1 MRNRHFPGRRSGS
14 TPGVRRVVFWAL
26 LVTTL
31 VSLYAVHL
39 RRQAEGLSNTV
50 ALVVDGEQLQDIAA
64 DSQLSINGALL
75 RMRRAGATGVAV
87 NELFVSDM
95 IDRGLARWLP
105 TPEGVVSRLSVESRA
120 DYERLLQRLS
130 AYNQRGLPT
139 AAGDGAIQTLVEG
152 KRSGVLVEHR
162 PATGA
167 ARAFYTPSEP
177 GSLRN
182 TPVGLDPRFSRQVT
196 RAGLLVV
203 GRAGNRAGLT
213 AGGVRDVM
221 RDLANHR
228 AIAVVF
234 TADEVLGFRG
244 LLPAT
249 AAEARRWNVLYG
261 AVEMGKQRGDAVLQ
275 KLLPDHMLRVHSV
288 PLAES
293 GPMAPSEL
301 IQRYVRAARERNIRM
316 CYLRVPSVM
325 GVSAIDGAEAFIA
338 DLRTNMLQSGL
349 QVGRPTPFR
358 DPGTPLLV
366 MLLAGAGAFL
376 AAMHVVDR
384 LLRLNM
390 GAGWLAAAA
399 VLGLLTVAWGE
410 SGRKAAALVAACA
423 FPTLGMLELRPYL
436 IRERTIWTR
445 MFRASLCTLAGAMHV
460 VALLA
465 ALPYLIKS
473 DQFAGIKLAH
483 LVPVLATGWY
493 FGLDVWREHDWAG
506 VSRRVSSGIRS
517 WMQSP
522 VTIGLAGMVLIGL
535 AMIVL
540 VLMRTGNDA
549 GMAVSGGEM
558 KARALLEQW
567 LSVRPR
573 TKEFLLGHPALIVGL
588 VLAGAGAP
596 QIVVAPLLLLGALG
610 QASMLNTFCHIHT
623 PFDLSLI
630 RALLGLVL
638 GSALGALISRVVA
651 PKRRVRPRT

>member
-1 MRNRHFPGRRSGS
+1 MRRERTVSQPAGPGR
-14 TPGVRRVVFWAL
+14 GVRRVVFWGL
-26 LVTTL
+26 LLTTV

-50 ALVVDGEQLQDIAA
+50 ALIVDGEQLQDIAA
-64 DSQLSINGALL
+64 DSQLSITGTLL

-87 NELFVSDM
+87 SELLVSDL
-95 IDRGLARWLP
+95 IDRGMARWLP
-105 TPEGVVSRLSVESRA
+105 NPDGVVSRLVVESRS
-120 DYERLLQRLS
+120 DYERLQQRLS
-130 AYNQRGLPT
+130 AYNQRGLPSAT
-139 AAGDGAIQTLVEG
+139 GEAAIQALLQG
-152 KRSGVLVEHR
+152 KRSGVLIEHR
-162 PATGA
+162 PASGPV
-167 ARAFYTPSEP
+167 RAFYTPAEP

-182 TPVGLDPRFSRQVT
+182 TPVGLDPRFSRQVS

-203 GRAGNRAGLT
+203 GRVGNRAGLT

-221 RDLANHR
+221 RDLSNQR
-228 AIAVVF
+228 AVAVVF

-244 LLPAT
+244 LLSVT
-249 AAEARRWNVLYG
+249 AAEMRRWNVLYG
-261 AVEMGKQRGDAVLQ
+261 AVEMGKQRGDAGLQ
-275 KLLPDHMLRVHSV
+275 NLLPDHMLRVHSV

-293 GPMAPSEL
+293 GPMAPAEL
-301 IQRYVRAARERNIRM
+301 IQRYVRAARERNIRL
-316 CYLRVPSVM
+316 CYLRIPSVM
-325 GVSAIDGAEAFIA
+325 TATAIDGAEAFVS
-338 DLRTNMLQSGL
+338 DLRTNMMDSGL
-349 QVGRPTPFR
+349 QVGRPRPFT

-384 LLRLNM
+384 LLRLNL
-390 GAGWLAAAA
+390 GAGWLTAAA
-399 VLGLLTVAWGE
+399 VLGLITVALGDP
-410 SGRKAAALVAACA
+410 GRKIAALVAACA

-436 IRERTIWTR
+436 VRERTIWTR
-445 MFRASLCTLAGAMHV
+445 VLRASLCTLAGAMHV

-465 ALPYLIKS
+465 TLPYLIKS

-483 LVPVLATGWY
+483 LVPVVAAGWY
-493 FGLDVWREHDWAG
+493 FGLDVWRERDWTG
-506 VSRRVSSGIRS
+506 VIRRVGAGLRA

-549 GMAVSGGEM
+549 GMAVTGGEM

-573 TKEFLLGHPALIVGL
+573 TKEFLLGHPALILGL

-630 RALLGLVL
+630 RAMLGLVL
-638 GSALGALISRVVA
+638 GSALGAVLSRIAV
-651 PKRRVRPRT
+651 PRRQVRLRS